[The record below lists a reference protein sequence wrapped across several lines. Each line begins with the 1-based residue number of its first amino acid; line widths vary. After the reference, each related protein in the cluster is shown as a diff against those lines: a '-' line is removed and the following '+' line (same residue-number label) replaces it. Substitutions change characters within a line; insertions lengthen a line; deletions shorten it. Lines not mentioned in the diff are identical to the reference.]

1 MNLVRTTV
9 NFILTREPK
18 IRGFII
24 TLYVVG
30 IFGTI
35 IPYTRELFI
44 FLTPLILLISLF
56 VLIVFHTPDFDKK
69 TILLFL
75 TVYLTSFLIEV
86 AGVNTGVIF
95 GSYSYG
101 KGLGIKL
108 FSTPLIIGLT
118 WILLVYCT
126 SAVFDRMPINLPLKI
141 AGASLLM
148 LIYDVVMEQV
158 APEMDMWSFTQG
170 SVPFQNYLVWFVLA
184 LIYNTALKIAGIR
197 ITNKFAALLFW
208 CQFVFFIILAV
219 YFKLSE

>member
-1 MNLVRTTV
+1 MNLVKTTI

-18 IRGFII
+18 IKGFII
-24 TLYVVG
+24 SLYAVG

-44 FLTPLILLISLF
+44 ILTPPILLISLF
-56 VLIVFHTPDFDKK
+56 ILMVFHTPDFDKK

-86 AGVNTGVIF
+86 AGVKTGLIF

-108 FSTPLIIGLT
+108 FSTPVIIGLT
-118 WILLVYCT
+118 WVLLVYCT
-126 SAVFDRMPINLPLKI
+126 SAVFDRMPISLSLKI

-148 LIYDVVMEQV
+148 LIYDIVMEQV
-158 APEMDMWSFTQG
+158 APQMDMWSFTG
-170 SVPFQNYLVWFVLA
+170 GRIPFQNYLAWFVLA
-184 LIYNTALKIAGIR
+184 LIFNTALKIAGIR

-219 YFKLSE
+219 YFKLFE